1 VIERVRRYILDR
13 RLLVPGDR
21 IAVAV
26 SGGADSVALLRV
38 LLQVREELGVVL
50 SVAHFHHGIRGAEA
64 DADQQF
70 VSELANRFGLEFH
83 LGAGDAPVFARES
96 GLSLE
101 TAARELR
108 HGWFAALLAEG
119 KADKVAT
126 AHTLDDQAETVLMR
140 IIRGTGSRGLS
151 GISPLHSERKLV
163 RPFLQ
168 TSRREIEQYLRNL
181 KQLWRDDST
190 NQNLAHT
197 RNRVRHELL
206 LLLEQHFNPAI
217 RQNLSDLA
225 EVARGEAEYW
235 EREMRVLATRL
246 LRPGKPSR
254 SGRSTSGKA
263 ATTLALDLDAT
274 QSLPL
279 AVQRQ
284 LFHHVAAMFGITL
297 EFNHVEELTEMARY
311 RQRSKKAI
319 LPGGLMAISTFREIQ
334 FSLEPAERN
343 AAGYACTLPVPGE
356 VAISPLGSTVRARV
370 ITPGASGIAEVYNP
384 ALLLDRALLHSEL
397 VVRNWRAGD
406 RYFPAHTKAP
416 RKIKELLQAGRLGR
430 PIAPA
435 ERQLW
440 PVVECAGE
448 IVWLRGFP
456 VPEAFAYR
464 SGDAVLIEEVKI
476 TSGAEL

>member
-1 VIERVRRYILDR
+1 VIERVRKYIQEQ

-38 LLQVREELGVVL
+38 LLELREELGIVL

-64 DADQQF
+64 DADREF
-70 VSELANRFGLEFH
+70 VSDLPGQFGLEVH
-83 LGAGDAPVFARES
+83 LGSGDAPAFAREQ
-96 GLSLE
+96 GVSLE

-108 HGWFAALLAEG
+108 HRWFAALLAEG
-119 KADKVAT
+119 KADKIAT

-151 GISPLHSERKLV
+151 GISPLHSEKKLV

-168 TSRREIEQYLRNL
+168 TRRGEIEQYLRERN
-181 KQLWRDDST
+181 QPWRNDST

-197 RNRVRHELL
+197 RNRIRHELL
-206 LLLEQHFNPAI
+206 PLLEQHFNPAV
-217 RQNLSDLA
+217 RQNLADLA
-225 EVARGEAEYW
+225 ELARAEAEYW

-254 SGRSTSGKA
+254 SGRSSSGKA
-263 ATTLALDLDAT
+263 ATTLALDLDAM
-274 QSLPL
+274 QSLPV

-297 EFNHVEELTEMARY
+297 EFQHVAELTQLAEK
-311 RQRSKKAI
+311 RQNGRKVG
-319 LPGGLMAISTFREIQ
+319 LPGGLHAMCTFRELQ
-334 FSLEPAERN
+334 FSSEVLEQN
-343 AAGYACTLPVPGE
+343 VGGYACTLHVPGE
-356 VAISPLGSTVRARV
+356 VGIAALGSTIRARV
-370 ITPGASGIAEVYNP
+370 ITPGASRIGEVYNP
-384 ALLLDRALLHSEL
+384 ALLLDRGLLQSEL
-397 VVRNWRAGD
+397 IVRNWRAGD

-430 PIAPA
+430 PLEVA
-435 ERQLW
+435 ERHLW

-464 SGDAVLIEEVKI
+464 SGDAVLIEEVKT
-476 TSGAEL
+476 TSGTES